1 MTSTLHLGDFMGGGA
16 INQGR
21 INTGGDSRFREWVM
35 EKNVFKHVIFAVPVD
50 HMFFAQELIEYVSDY
65 DY

>member
-1 MTSTLHLGDFMGGGA
+1 MVEPLTRVELTWEETAD
-16 INQGR
+16 
-21 INTGGDSRFREWVM
+21 FREWVM
-35 EKNVFKHVIFAVPVD
+35 EKNVFKHVIFAVSVD